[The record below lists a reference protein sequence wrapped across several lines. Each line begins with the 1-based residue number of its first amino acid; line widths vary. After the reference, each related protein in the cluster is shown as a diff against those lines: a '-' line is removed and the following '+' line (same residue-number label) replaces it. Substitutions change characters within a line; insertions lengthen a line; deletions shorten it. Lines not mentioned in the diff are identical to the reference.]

1 MLLAIDT
8 SAGTA
13 VAIVDD
19 DGRMLASRSTPDTR
33 RHAEVIGPFL
43 AEVLAEAGVA
53 HAGAAHAGAPALT
66 GVVAG
71 IGPGPFTGLRVGI
84 AAARAV
90 ALARDVPLHAV
101 PSHDAV
107 ALAQVVGGV
116 AAGRF
121 AVVTDARRREVAV
134 TVYTA
139 QLPVPVVLEPPHL
152 IARAAFAPAHDV
164 PAFEVAEIP
173 AVELARVAQARLA
186 AGIRLPEAAPLYLRA
201 PDVTLSSPKRVTG

>member
-13 VAIVDD
+13 VAAVAA
-19 DGRMLASRSTPDTR
+19 DGRVLSRRATPDTR

-43 AEVLAEAGVA
+43 DEVLAEATD
-53 HAGAAHAGAPALT
+53 AAPDEGLD

-90 ALARDVPLHAV
+90 AIARSVPLLPV

-107 ALAQVVGGV
+107 ALELVEGGV

-121 AVVTDARRREVAV
+121 CVVTDARRREVAV
-134 TVYTA
+134 TEYA
-139 QLPVPVVLEPPHL
+139 AALPVPTVVVPARLEL
-152 IARAAFAPAHDV
+152 RVGFAPDAGV
-164 PAFEVAEIP
+164 ALYEVAEIP
-173 AVELARVAQARLA
+173 AVHLAHVAAARLA
-186 AGIRLPEAAPLYLRA
+186 AGIAFPTPQPLYLRA
-201 PDVTLSSPKRVTG
+201 PDVTMPTGAKRVTS

>member
-13 VAIVDD
+13 VAAVSA
-19 DGRMLASRSTPDTR
+19 DGRVLARRSTPDTR

-43 AEVLAEAGVA
+43 AEVLTEA
-53 HAGAAHAGAPALT
+53 AAATDEALD

-84 AAARAV
+84 AAAHAV
-90 ALARDVPLHAV
+90 AVARGVPLLPV

-107 ALAQVVGGV
+107 ALELVEGGI

-121 AVVTDARRREVAV
+121 CVVTDARRREVAV
-134 TVYTA
+134 TEYA
-139 QLPVPVVLEPPHL
+139 AALPMPTVVAPARLEL
-152 IARAAFAPAHDV
+152 RVGFAPDPGVALY
-164 PAFEVAEIP
+164 EVAEIP
-173 AVELARVAQARLA
+173 AAHLAHVAAARLA
-186 AGIRLPEAAPLYLRA
+186 AGVAFPDPQPLYLRA
-201 PDVTLSSPKRVTG
+201 PDVTMPTGVKRVTS

>member
-13 VAIVDD
+13 VAAVSV
-19 DGRMLASRSTPDTR
+19 DGRVLARRSTPDTR

-43 AEVLAEAGVA
+43 AEVLTEA
-53 HAGAAHAGAPALT
+53 AAATDEPVD

-84 AAARAV
+84 AAAHAV
-90 ALARDVPLHAV
+90 AIARGVELLPV

-107 ALAQVVGGV
+107 ALELVEGGI

-121 AVVTDARRREVAV
+121 CIVTDARRREVAV
-134 TVYTA
+134 TEYA
-139 QLPVPVVLEPPHL
+139 AALPLPTVVAPARLEL
-152 IARAAFAPAHDV
+152 RVGFAPDQGVALY
-164 PAFEVAEIP
+164 EVAEIP
-173 AVELARVAQARLA
+173 ATHLAHVAAARRA
-186 AGIRLPEAAPLYLRA
+186 AGTAFPDPQPLYLRA
-201 PDVTLSSPKRVTG
+201 PDVTMPTGVKRVTS

>member
-13 VAIVDD
+13 VAAVAA
-19 DGRMLASRSTPDTR
+19 DGTVLARRATPDTR

-43 AEVLAEAGVA
+43 ADVLAEAEA
-53 HAGAAHAGAPALT
+53 AGEALT
-66 GVVAG
+66 AVVAG

-90 ALARDVPLHAV
+90 AIARGVPLVPV

-107 ALAQVVGGV
+107 ALELVEGGI

-121 AVVTDARRREVAV
+121 CVVTDARRREVAV
-134 TVYTA
+134 TEYA
-139 QLPVPVVLEPPHL
+139 AALPLPSVVRSARLEL
-152 IARAAFAPAHDV
+152 RVGFAPDPGVALY
-164 PAFEVAEIP
+164 EVSEIP
-173 AVELARVAQARLA
+173 AAHLALVAA
-186 AGIRLPEAAPLYLRA
+186 AWLTAGVPLPDPQPLYLRA
-201 PDVTLSSPKRVTG
+201 PDVTMPAGPKRVTS

>member
-13 VAIVDD
+13 VAAVAG
-19 DGRMLASRSTPDTR
+19 DGRVLAARSTADTR

-43 AEVLAEAGVA
+43 AQVLADAA
-53 HAGAAHAGAPALT
+53 AGANAGADADPLT
-66 GVVAG
+66 AVVAG

-90 ALARDVPLHAV
+90 AIARGVPLLPV

-107 ALAQVVGGV
+107 ALDLVEGGI

-121 AVVTDARRREVAV
+121 CVVTDARRREVAV
-134 TVYTA
+134 TEYA
-139 QLPVPVVLEPPHL
+139 AALPAPSVVVPARLEPRL
-152 IARAAFAPAHDV
+152 GFAPDPGVALY
-164 PAFEVAEIP
+164 EVTEIP
-173 AVELARVAQARLA
+173 AAALAHVAAARVAAGARF
-186 AGIRLPEAAPLYLRA
+186 PDPQPLYLRA
-201 PDVTLSSPKRVTG
+201 PDVTMPAGPKRVTS

>member
-13 VAIVDD
+13 VAAVSA
-19 DGRMLASRSTPDTR
+19 DGRVLARRSTPDTR

-43 AEVLAEAGVA
+43 AEVLTEA
-53 HAGAAHAGAPALT
+53 AAATDEPVD

-84 AAARAV
+84 AAAHAV
-90 ALARDVPLHAV
+90 AIARGVDLLPV

-107 ALAQVVGGV
+107 ALELVEGGI

-121 AVVTDARRREVAV
+121 CIVTDARRREVAV
-134 TVYTA
+134 TEYA
-139 QLPVPVVLEPPHL
+139 AALPLPTVVAPARLEL
-152 IARAAFAPAHDV
+152 RVGFAPDEGVALY
-164 PAFEVAEIP
+164 EVAEIP
-173 AVELARVAQARLA
+173 ATHLAHVAAARRA
-186 AGIRLPEAAPLYLRA
+186 AGTAFPDPQPLYLRA
-201 PDVTLSSPKRVTG
+201 PDVTMPTGVKRVTS